1 MHRTISNDGTD
12 RRIGDLLD
20 QLTVAEQIAMLHQY
34 GPAVP
39 RLGLRP
45 FRTGTEA
52 LHGVAWLGEAT
63 VFAQAVGLGATW
75 NPELLEKVGEITAI
89 EVRAKHAADPDVSL
103 NVWAP
108 VVNLLRDPRWGRNE
122 EGYSEDPLLTSRL
135 AIAYCRGLRGE
146 HPDVVRTAPTVKHFL
161 AYNNEG
167 DRDQTSSV
175 LRARVLRE
183 YDLPA
188 FAGPIQAGVVDAVM
202 PSYNLV
208 NGRPAHLSPY
218 LNELLRPWSPHELLV
233 VSDAEAPG
241 NLVGSQQCFT
251 DHETAHA
258 AALLAGVDSFTER
271 SADPS
276 FTIDLFTRALDRG
289 LISETDIERAVRRVL
304 TVRSRTGEFDPAADP
319 YAAIGPDA
327 LDRPEHRELA
337 REVARDQVV
346 LLKNAGDLLPLTVS
360 AGLRIAVIGPFA
372 ETLCADWYSGTMPYR
387 ITIAEGLRTA
397 LAGPGAIV
405 TSVEGVDRFA
415 LLATGRGRWV
425 TLDPREATL
434 TCGNSVPED
443 SSPTDDDQVTQFDVF
458 DWGGGV
464 ITLRAV
470 QTGRYVTVKD
480 DGLGLAADQ
489 VQPNG
494 WEVHETFT
502 LLPQDDGTVV
512 VRNVYTGKYL
522 LVDPT
527 GALRAAAERIEDA
540 EHFAKQLVRDGLAEV
555 RQALRDAD
563 VAIVVVGNDPHINGR
578 ETQDRSTLALPPAQD
593 ALIRAVGNAHPRT
606 ALVVMSSYPYDLTW
620 ADAEVPAIVWTSHA
634 GQETGSALA
643 DILLGRHAPTGRLP
657 QTWYRR
663 DADLP
668 DLLEYD
674 IIKARRTYQYFD
686 GTPLYPFGHG
696 LTYTG
701 FDYSA
706 AQIIPAADDSKTV
719 TVQVDVTN
727 VGDRAGIEVV
737 QVYTR
742 MTGPSIDR
750 PVRKLQGWC
759 RVPLAPSQTH
769 TAEVHFP
776 LDGLAIWD
784 VDRHDFRVDP
794 GTYEVLVGR
803 SAAAIQ
809 ATAEL
814 TVSGE
819 PAPPRTV
826 VGVDVAAADFDDYTG
841 ITLVDNGRPTGDAV
855 ETTTPVEAWVLFRAA
870 DLSAAPTSM
879 TARVSRTRPG
889 SAQLELRTGKPDGPL
904 LATVAVPFTGDRSA
918 WVDLTTEITGADGV
932 HHLYLLLR
940 GHFRLDS
947 WHLDVA
953 DHGKSR

>member
-1 MHRTISNDGTD
+1 VHRTIANDGTD
-12 RRIGDLLD
+12 LRIGDLLD
-20 QLTVAEQIAMLHQY
+20 QLTVAEKIAMLHQY
-34 GPAVP
+34 SPEVS
-39 RLGLRP
+39 RLALRP

-146 HPDVVRTAPTVKHFL
+146 HPVVVRTAPTLKHFL

-167 DRDQTSSV
+167 DRDRTSSV

-218 LNELLRPWSPHELLV
+218 LNELLRPWSAHELLV

-241 NLVGSQQCFT
+241 NLVGSQQRFA

-276 FTIDLFTRALDRG
+276 FTIEMFTRALTSG
-289 LISETDIERAVRRVL
+289 LISEADIERAVRRVL
-304 TVRSRTGEFDPAADP
+304 ALRARTGEFDPGSDP

-337 REVARDQVV
+337 REVARGQVV
-346 LLKNAGDLLPLTVS
+346 LLKNAGDLLPLTIS
-360 AGLRIAVIGPFA
+360 ANQRIAVIGPFA

-387 ITIAEGLRTA
+387 ITIADGLRAA
-397 LAGPGAIV
+397 LAGPGGTV

-415 LLATGRGRWV
+415 LLATGCGRWV
-425 TLDPREATL
+425 TVVPGEATL
-434 TCGNSVPED
+434 TC
-443 SSPTDDDQVTQFDVF
+443 SSPAAQNGGPADDDQVAQFDVF

-512 VRNVYTGKYL
+512 IRNVYTGKYL

-527 GALRAAAERIEDA
+527 GALRAAAERIEGA
-540 EHFAKQLVRDGLAEV
+540 EHFAKQLVRDGLEEV

-578 ETQDRSTLALPPAQD
+578 ETQDRSTLALPPAQE
-593 ALIRAVGNAHPRT
+593 ALVRAVASAHPRT
-606 ALVVMSSYPYDLTW
+606 ALVVMSSYPYDLSW
-620 ADAEVPAIVWTSHA
+620 ADDEVPAIVWTSHA
-634 GQETGSALA
+634 GQETGSAMA
-643 DILLGRHAPTGRLP
+643 DILLGRHSPTGRLP
-657 QTWYRR
+657 QTWYRS

-674 IIKARRTYQYFD
+674 IIKARRTYQYFE

-706 AQIIPAADDSKTV
+706 VHLIPAADHSKPV

-727 VGDRAGIEVV
+727 VGDRAGVEVV

-742 MTGPSIDR
+742 ITGPSIDR

-759 RVPLAPSQTH
+759 RVPLEPNETR

-784 VDRHDFRVDP
+784 VDRLGFRVEP
-794 GTYEVLVGR
+794 GTYQVLVGR

-809 ATAEL
+809 ATVEL
-814 TVSGE
+814 PVSGE

-826 VGVDVAAADFDDYTG
+826 VGVDVAAANFDDYAG
-841 ITLVDNGRPTGDAV
+841 ITLVDNGRETGDAIQ
-855 ETTTPVEAWVLFRAA
+855 TTDPVEAWALFRAA
-870 DLSAAPTSM
+870 DLSGAPTSL

-904 LATVAVPFTGDRSA
+904 LASLAVPFTGDRSA
-918 WVDLTTEITGADGV
+918 WAEVTTEITGADGV
-932 HHLYLLLR
+932 HQLYLILR
-940 GHFRLDS
+940 GDFRLDS
-947 WHLDVA
+947 YRLN
-953 DHGKSR
+953 R